1 MDAKIIDGTTPPDP
15 KIKTLFPDGS
25 YLVSLIAFLK
35 TNSQIET
42 PDIQIQF
49 IPFSV
54 ESLQKRVF
62 HNFPGMAAAC
72 YQLRPNSVGS
82 IHILSNKANDY
93 PAIKFNF
100 LSNEIDR
107 RTTIDAVK
115 IMRNIVEAQPMDHI
129 RDYEYS
135 PGDSVKTDDEI
146 EDFIRGNAE
155 TGFHPSGTCR
165 MGSGSNSVVDNNLK
179 VHGIEGLRIADASI
193 MPTITSGNTNAPTL
207 MIAEKASEIILNSN
221 LI

>member
-1 MDAKIIDGTTPPDP
+1 MLDRYIY
-15 KIKTLFPDGS
+15 
-25 YLVSLIAFLK
+25 YL
-35 TNSQIET
+35 
-42 PDIQIQF
+42 
-49 IPFSV
+49 
-54 ESLQKRVF
+54 
-62 HNFPGMAAAC
+62 
-72 YQLRPNSVGS
+72 
-82 IHILSNKANDY
+82 NKADDY

-165 MGSGSNSVVDNNLK
+165 MGSGSNSVDNNLK

-193 MPTITSGNTNAPTL
+193 FPTIPSGNTNAACI
-207 MIAEKASEIILNSN
+207 MVGEKLQK
-221 LI
+221 